1 MKFTSTDDLA
11 SQLVQM
17 RLVTAA
23 ELTACQQQRDVTSD
37 PHSLVDALEAQHVL
51 TNYQASKIKSGE
63 NAPLVLGNYK
73 LLYQNASGSFAR
85 VFRGC
90 AIDTGDMIGIKVLR
104 QRYLDD
110 PKSIAHFHREAELCM
125 KLRHRNIVPIY
136 DVGTDGEWHY
146 FTMEFV
152 EGGNLRE
159 LMNIRKKL
167 DPPELL
173 RAACDMTEGLEYA
186 LSQGMTHRDFKMTNV
201 LMSSRGIAKLV
212 DFGLAGDEGD
222 SEDENVQAVEYAT
235 IEKHTGAPK
244 NDPRSDLFFL
254 GAVLY
259 ELAAGVPPY
268 KSSKNRDERK
278 QFSRYSGIREI
289 RYSNPSVP
297 ARLAAIIDRLMRIN
311 PHERYQSAT
320 ELLKDLR
327 PALAE
332 LGTAE
337 DKARAEMQQS
347 PRLSTVLCVEYRVK
361 QQDLL
366 REYLTKH
373 GFRVLMLS
381 TWDRALARI
390 KNNPPDALVVMGDAL
405 DGDATETYD
414 EAIRW
419 CHTKSVGCVL
429 VLPANEQDT
438 VNKLHLSPSAKVLVQ
453 PVKLRDLRNNLIE
466 SLQSLMNRE

>member
-1 MKFTSTDDLA
+1 MKFSSTDDLA
-11 SQLVQM
+11 RQLVKM
-17 RLVTAA
+17 RLVTAEELA
-23 ELTACQQQRDVTSD
+23 ECQREHEVTSD
-37 PHSLVDALEAQHVL
+37 PHSLIDGLEARHVL
-51 TNYQASKIKSGE
+51 TNYQATRIKSGE

-73 LLYQNASGSFAR
+73 LQYQNASGSFAR

-125 KLRHRNIVPIY
+125 KLRHRNIAPIY
-136 DVGTDGEWHY
+136 DVGTDGDWHY

-152 EGGNLRE
+152 EGGNLRQM
-159 LMNIRKKL
+159 MNIRKKL

-173 RAACDMTEGLEYA
+173 RAACDMAEGLEYA

-201 LMSSRGIAKLV
+201 LMSSRGVAKLI
-212 DFGLAGDEGD
+212 DFGLAGDDGD
-222 SEDENVQAVEYAT
+222 SDDENVHAVEYAT
-235 IEKHTGAPK
+235 LEKHTSAPN

-268 KSSKNRDERK
+268 KSSKNREERK

-297 ARLAAIIDRLMRIN
+297 ARLAEIIDRLLRIN
-311 PHERYQSAT
+311 PQERYQSAT

-327 PALAE
+327 PALSE

-337 DKARAEMQQS
+337 DKARAEMQKS

-381 TWDRALARI
+381 TWDRALSRL
-390 KNNPPDALVVMGDAL
+390 KNNPPDAVVVMGDAL

-429 VLPANEQDT
+429 VLPANEQGTADE
-438 VNKLHLSPSAKVLVQ
+438 LHLTQSSRVLVQ
-453 PVKLRDLRNNLIE
+453 PVKLRDLRNNLVD

>member
-11 SQLVQM
+11 RKLVKL
-17 RLVTAA
+17 RLVTRQ
-23 ELTACQQQRDVTSD
+23 ELADCQRQHEVTSD
-37 PHSLVDALEAQHVL
+37 PKSLVDGLEAQHVL

-63 NAPLVLGNYK
+63 DAPLVLGSYK

-90 AIDTGDMIGIKVLR
+90 SIDTGDMIGIKVLR

-110 PKSIAHFHREAELCM
+110 PKSVAHFHREAELCM

-136 DVGTDGEWHY
+136 DVGQDNDWHY

-152 EGGNLRE
+152 EGGNLRQ
-159 LMNIRKKL
+159 LITIRQKL
-167 DPPELL
+167 EIPELL
-173 RAACDMTEGLEYA
+173 RAACDMAEGLEYA
-186 LSQGMTHRDFKMTNV
+186 LTQGMTHRDFKMTNV
-201 LMSSRGIAKLV
+201 LMSSRGVAKLV
-212 DFGLAGDEGD
+212 DFGLAGDD
-222 SEDENVQAVEYAT
+222 SDSDDENVQAVEYAT
-235 IEKHTGAPK
+235 IEKHTGAPA

-259 ELAAGVPPY
+259 ELASGVPPY
-268 KSSKNRDERK
+268 PSSRNREERK
-278 QFSRYSGIREI
+278 QFSRYSGIRPL
-289 RYSNPSVP
+289 RQSNPSISTRV
-297 ARLAAIIDRLMRIN
+297 ADIIDRLLRIN

-332 LGTAE
+332 LGTDE
-337 DKARAEMQQS
+337 DKSRVNTKQA
-347 PRLSTVLCVEYRVK
+347 PRMSTVLCVEYRVK

-381 TWDRALARI
+381 AWDRALTRI
-390 KNNPPDALVVMGDAL
+390 RNNPPDAVVVMGDAL
-405 DGDATETYD
+405 EGNASEAYD

-429 VLPANEQDT
+429 VLPANDQATKDS
-438 VNKLHLSPSAKVLVQ
+438 LQLSPSARALQQ
-453 PVKLRDLRNNLIE
+453 PVKLRDLRNSLLE
-466 SLQSLMNRE
+466 SLQSVKNRE

>member
-11 SQLVQM
+11 RQLVQM
-17 RLVTAA
+17 KLVTAA
-23 ELTACQQQRDVTSD
+23 ELAACQQQREVTSD
-37 PHSLVDALEAQHVL
+37 PNSLIDALEAQHVL
-51 TNYQASKIKSGE
+51 TNYQATKIKSGE
-63 NAPLVLGNYK
+63 DAPLVLGNYK

-90 AIDTGDMIGIKVLR
+90 ALDTGDMIGIKVLR

-110 PKSIAHFHREAELCM
+110 AKSVAHFHREAELCM

-136 DVGTDGEWHY
+136 DVGTDGEWHF

-152 EGGNLRE
+152 EGGNLRQ
-159 LMNIRKKL
+159 LMNIRQKME
-167 DPPELL
+167 PAELL
-173 RAACDMTEGLEYA
+173 RASCDMAEGLEYA

-201 LMSSRGIAKLV
+201 LMSSRGVAKLV

-235 IEKHTGAPK
+235 LEKHTGAPK

-254 GAVLY
+254 GAVMY
-259 ELAAGVPPY
+259 ELAAGLPPY
-268 KSSKNRDERK
+268 PSSRNRDERK
-278 QFSRYSGIREI
+278 QFSRYSGIRPI
-289 RYSNPSVP
+289 RQTNPSVP
-297 ARLAAIIDRLMRIN
+297 LKLAEIIDRLVRIN
-311 PHERYQSAT
+311 PYERYQSAT

-332 LGTAE
+332 YGTAD
-337 DKARAEMQQS
+337 DKARAEMKQT

-366 REYLTKH
+366 RDYLTKH

-381 TWDRALARI
+381 TWERALTRI
-390 KNNPPDALVVMGDAL
+390 RNNPPDAIVVMGDAL
-405 DGDATETYD
+405 DGDASTAYD

-429 VLPANEQDT
+429 VLPASERDSLET
-438 VNKLHLSPSAKVLVQ
+438 LHLSPSARALVQ

-466 SLQSLMNRE
+466 SLQALMNRE